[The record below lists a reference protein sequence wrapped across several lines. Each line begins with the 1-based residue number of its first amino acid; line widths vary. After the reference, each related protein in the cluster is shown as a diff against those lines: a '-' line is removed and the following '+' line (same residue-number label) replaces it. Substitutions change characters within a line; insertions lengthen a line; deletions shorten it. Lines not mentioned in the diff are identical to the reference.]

1 MLIFSKGEINL
12 IEFKNVKKVYPGAQV
27 AAKDINLKFKD
38 GEFICFIGASGS
50 GKTTCMR
57 MINRMNEI
65 TSGEILINGVNI
77 KDMDP
82 VDLRRQIGY
91 VIQQIGLLPH
101 MTVYDNIVLVP
112 RLLKWDEDKLRPIA
126 ENLIKKVDLPVSYL
140 DKYPSELSGGQQ
152 QRIGVIRALAA
163 DQDIILMDEPFGA
176 LDPITR
182 DALQKL
188 VKRLQREMGKT
199 IVFVSHDMDEALNL
213 ADRIVIMGKGKVVQF
228 DTPEN
233 ILKNPSNDYVKG
245 LLGEEKLNEAKT
257 SYETVDKIMLKNPV
271 SLTSD
276 RSTYD
281 ALEMMRRKRVDTIF
295 VVDEEN
301 HLLGQVGMFD
311 VQKYGKNIKSL
322 DEVLLKAYA
331 IEENTI
337 IMNAIRD
344 IYNLDIKNLPV
355 VDSENKLVGLVTRAT
370 VVDTIYTNLWGQD
383 GDEAKEEEEYE
394 EDNLTQLMHEA
405 SGDSNSKIGQ
415 GKSHPKK
422 SGEKDD

>member
-1 MLIFSKGEINL
+1 MKYYYLGYNKNKLKKGEVIM
-12 IEFKNVKKVYPGAQV
+12 IEFKNVSKIYPGNQV
-27 AAKDINLKFKD
+27 AAENINLKFKD

-57 MINRMNEI
+57 MINRMNDI
-65 TSGEILINGVNI
+65 TSGDILINGVSI
-77 KDMDP
+77 KNMDP
-82 VDLRRQIGY
+82 VDLRRKIGY

-126 ENLIKKVDLPVSYL
+126 ENLIEKVDLPLSYL

-188 VKRLQREMGKT
+188 VKRLQKEMGKT
-199 IVFVSHDMDEALNL
+199 IVFVSHDMDEALSL
-213 ADRIVIMGKGKVVQF
+213 ADRIVIMRKGHVEQF

-233 ILKNPSNDYVKG
+233 ILKNPKSKYVEDM
-245 LLGEEKLNEAKT
+245 LGEEKLNEAKT
-257 SYETVDKIMLKNPV
+257 SYRTVETIMLKDPV
-271 SLTSD
+271 SLSSD

-281 ALEMMRRKRVDTIF
+281 ALALMRKRRVDTIF
-295 VVDEEN
+295 VTDEEE
-301 HLLGQVGMFD
+301 HLLGAVGMFD
-311 VQKYGKNIKSL
+311 IGRFGKKIKSL
-322 DEVLLKAYA
+322 DEVMEKVYA
-331 IEENTI
+331 IREDTV

-355 VDSENKLVGLVTRAT
+355 VDIDNKLVGLVTRAS
-370 VVDTIYTNLWGQD
+370 VVDTIYTNLWENESEG
-383 GDEAKEEEEYE
+383 ETEEIFEDDNLSELMKDASGE
-394 EDNLTQLMHEA
+394 TSKKIGEDN
-405 SGDSNSKIGQ
+405 D
-415 GKSHPKK
+415 
-422 SGEKDD
+422 

>member
-1 MLIFSKGEINL
+1 M
-12 IEFKNVKKVYPGAQV
+12 IEFKKVSKIYPGNQV
-27 AAKDINLKFKD
+27 AAENINLKFKD

-65 TSGEILINGVNI
+65 TSGDILINGVSI

-112 RLLKWDEDKLRPIA
+112 RLLKWDEEKLRPIA
-126 ENLIKKVDLPVSYL
+126 ENLIEKVDLPLSYL

-199 IVFVSHDMDEALNL
+199 IVFVSHDMDEALSL
-213 ADRIVIMGKGKVVQF
+213 ADRIVIMKKGHVEQF

-233 ILKNPSNDYVKG
+233 ILKNPKSKYVEEM
-245 LLGEEKLNEAKT
+245 LGQEKMNEAKT
-257 SYETVDKIMLKNPV
+257 SYRTVETIMLKNPV

-281 ALEMMRRKRVDTIF
+281 ALALMRNKRVDTIF
-295 VVDEEN
+295 VTDEEG
-301 HLLGQVGMFD
+301 HLLGAVGMFD
-311 VQKYGKNIKSL
+311 IGRYGKHIKAL
-322 DEVLLKAYA
+322 YEVMDKVYA
-331 IEENTI
+331 IGEDTV

-355 VDSENKLVGLVTRAT
+355 VDEENKLVGLVTRAS
-370 VVDTIYTNLWGQD
+370 VVDTIYTNLW
-383 GDEAKEEEEYE
+383 ENEEVYE
-394 EDNLTQLMHEA
+394 EDNLSELMKDA
-405 SGDSNSKIGQ
+405 SGEAPKKIG
-415 GKSHPKK
+415 
-422 SGEKDD
+422 DDND

>member
-1 MLIFSKGEINL
+1 M
-12 IEFKNVKKVYPGAQV
+12 IEFKNVSKVYPGNQV

-57 MINRMNEI
+57 MINRMNDI
-65 TSGEILINGVNI
+65 SSGEILINGVNI

-101 MTVYDNIVLVP
+101 MSVYDNIVLVP

-213 ADRIVIMGKGKVVQF
+213 ADRIVIMGKGEVVQF

-233 ILKNPSNDYVKG
+233 ILKNPANDYVKG
-245 LLGEEKLNEAKT
+245 MLGEEKLNEAKT

-281 ALEMMRRKRVDTIF
+281 ALAMMRKKRVDTIF
-295 VVDEEN
+295 VVDKDN

-311 VQKYGKNIKSL
+311 IQKYGKNIKSL
-322 DEVLLKAYA
+322 DEVLIKAYA
-331 IEENTI
+331 IEEDTI
-337 IMNAIRD
+337 VMNAIRD
-344 IYNLDIKNLPV
+344 IYNLDTKNLPV
-355 VDSENKLVGLVTRAT
+355 VDRENHLVGLVTRAT
-370 VVDTIYTNLWGQD
+370 VVDTIYTNLWGTD
-383 GDEAKEEEEYE
+383 GDIEEEEVFE
-394 EDNLTQLMHEA
+394 QDNLSELMHQA
-405 SGDSNSKIGQ
+405 SGEVSSKIGKN
-415 GKSHPKK
+415 KSDYKK
-422 SGEKDD
+422 SGEKND

>member
-1 MLIFSKGEINL
+1 M
-12 IEFKNVKKVYPGAQV
+12 IEFKNVSKIYLGNQV
-27 AAKDINLKFKD
+27 AAENINLKFKD

-57 MINRMNEI
+57 MINRMNDI

-77 KDMDP
+77 NEMDA
-82 VDLRRQIGY
+82 VDLRRKIGY

-112 RLLKWDEDKLRPIA
+112 RLLKWEEDKLRPIA
-126 ENLIKKVDLPVSYL
+126 ENLIQKVDLPLSYL

-188 VKRLQREMGKT
+188 VKRLQKEMGKT
-199 IVFVSHDMDEALNL
+199 IVFVSHDMDEALTL
-213 ADRIVIMGKGKVVQF
+213 ADRIVIMKKGHVEQF

-233 ILKNPSNDYVKG
+233 ILKNPKSKYVEDM
-245 LLGEEKLNEAKT
+245 LGEEKLNEAKT
-257 SYETVDKIMLKNPV
+257 SYRTVETIMLKNPV
-271 SLTSD
+271 SLTKD

-281 ALEMMRRKRVDTIF
+281 ALALMRKKRVDTIF
-295 VVDEEN
+295 VTDEEN
-301 HLLGQVGMFD
+301 HLLGAVGMFD
-311 VQKYGKNIKSL
+311 IGRFGKHIKSL
-322 DEVLLKAYA
+322 DEVMEKVYT
-331 IEENTI
+331 IRENTV

-355 VDSENKLVGLVTRAT
+355 VDAENKLVGLVTRAS
-370 VVDTIYTNLWGQD
+370 VVDTIYTNLWENE
-383 GDEAKEEEEYE
+383 DEGEVEEIYE
-394 EDNLTQLMHEA
+394 DDDLSKLMKDASGESSNKIGEDNDWFLN
-405 SGDSNSKIGQ
+405 D
-415 GKSHPKK
+415 
-422 SGEKDD
+422 

>member
-1 MLIFSKGEINL
+1 M
-12 IEFKNVKKVYPGAQV
+12 IEFKKVSKIYPGNQV
-27 AAKDINLKFKD
+27 AAENINLKFKD

-65 TSGEILINGVNI
+65 TSGDILINGVSI

-82 VDLRRQIGY
+82 VELRRQIGY

-112 RLLKWDEDKLRPIA
+112 RLLKWDEEKLRPIA
-126 ENLIKKVDLPVSYL
+126 ENLIEKVDLPLSYL

-199 IVFVSHDMDEALNL
+199 IVFVSHDMDEALSL
-213 ADRIVIMGKGKVVQF
+213 ADRIVIMKKGHVEQF

-233 ILKNPSNDYVKG
+233 ILKNPKSKYVEEM
-245 LLGEEKLNEAKT
+245 LGQEKMNEAKT
-257 SYETVDKIMLKNPV
+257 SYRTVETIMLKSPV

-281 ALEMMRRKRVDTIF
+281 ALALMRNKRVDTIF
-295 VVDEEN
+295 VTDEEG
-301 HLLGQVGMFD
+301 HLLGAVGMFD
-311 VQKYGKNIKSL
+311 IGRFGKHIKPL
-322 DEVLLKAYA
+322 YEVMDTVYA
-331 IEENTI
+331 IREDTV
-337 IMNAIRD
+337 IMNAIHD
-344 IYNLDIKNLPV
+344 IYKLDIKNLPV
-355 VDSENKLVGLVTRAT
+355 VDEENKLVGLVTRAS
-370 VVDTIYTNLWGQD
+370 VVDTIYNNLWGN
-383 GDEAKEEEEYE
+383 EEEEEAEEVYE
-394 EDNLTQLMHEA
+394 EDNLSELIKDA
-405 SGDSNSKIGQ
+405 SGESPKKIG
-415 GKSHPKK
+415 
-422 SGEKDD
+422 DDND

>member
-1 MLIFSKGEINL
+1 M
-12 IEFKNVKKVYPGAQV
+12 IEFKKVSKIYPGNQV
-27 AAKDINLKFKD
+27 AAENINLKFKD

-65 TSGEILINGVNI
+65 TSGDILINGVSI

-82 VDLRRQIGY
+82 VNLRRQIGY

-112 RLLKWDEDKLRPIA
+112 RLLKWDEGKLRPIA
-126 ENLIKKVDLPVSYL
+126 ENLIEKVDLPLSYL

-199 IVFVSHDMDEALNL
+199 IVFVSHDMDEALSL
-213 ADRIVIMGKGKVVQF
+213 ADRIVIMKKGHVEQF

-233 ILKNPSNDYVKG
+233 ILKNPKSKYVEEM
-245 LLGEEKLNEAKT
+245 LGQEKMNEAKT
-257 SYETVDKIMLKNPV
+257 SYRTVETIMLKSPV

-281 ALEMMRRKRVDTIF
+281 ALALMRKKRVDTIF
-295 VVDEEN
+295 VTDEEG
-301 HLLGQVGMFD
+301 HLLGAVGMFD
-311 VQKYGKNIKSL
+311 IGKFGKHIKPL
-322 DEVLLKAYA
+322 YEVMDTVYA
-331 IEENTI
+331 IREDTV
-337 IMNAIRD
+337 IMNAIHD
-344 IYNLDIKNLPV
+344 IYKLDIKNLPV
-355 VDSENKLVGLVTRAT
+355 VDEKNKLVGLVTRAS
-370 VVDTIYTNLWGQD
+370 VVDTIYNNLWGN
-383 GDEAKEEEEYE
+383 EEEQEAEEVYE
-394 EDNLTQLMHEA
+394 EDNLSELMKDA
-405 SGDSNSKIGQ
+405 SGESPKKIG
-415 GKSHPKK
+415 
-422 SGEKDD
+422 DDND

>member
-1 MLIFSKGEINL
+1 M
-12 IEFKNVKKVYPGAQV
+12 IEFKKVSKIYPGNQV
-27 AAKDINLKFKD
+27 AAENINLKFKD

-65 TSGEILINGVNI
+65 TSGDILINGVSI

-112 RLLKWDEDKLRPIA
+112 RLLKWDEEKLRPIA
-126 ENLIKKVDLPVSYL
+126 ENLIEKVDLPLSYL

-199 IVFVSHDMDEALNL
+199 IVFVSHDMDEALSL
-213 ADRIVIMGKGKVVQF
+213 ADRIVIMKKGHVEQF

-233 ILKNPSNDYVKG
+233 ILKNPKSKYVEEM
-245 LLGEEKLNEAKT
+245 LGQEKMNEAKT
-257 SYETVDKIMLKNPV
+257 SYRTVETIMLKNPV

-281 ALEMMRRKRVDTIF
+281 ALALMRNKRVDTIF
-295 VVDEEN
+295 VTDEEG
-301 HLLGQVGMFD
+301 HLLGAVGMFD
-311 VQKYGKNIKSL
+311 IGRYGKHIKAL
-322 DEVLLKAYA
+322 HEVMDKVYA
-331 IEENTI
+331 IGEDTV

-355 VDSENKLVGLVTRAT
+355 VDEENKLVGLVTRAS
-370 VVDTIYTNLWGQD
+370 VVDTIYTNLWGN
-383 GDEAKEEEEYE
+383 EEEEEAEEVYE
-394 EDNLTQLMHEA
+394 EDNLSELMKDA
-405 SGDSNSKIGQ
+405 SGEAPKKIG
-415 GKSHPKK
+415 
-422 SGEKDD
+422 DDND

>member
-1 MLIFSKGEINL
+1 M
-12 IEFKNVKKVYPGAQV
+12 IEFKNVSKIYPGNQV
-27 AAKDINLKFKD
+27 AAENINLKFKD

-57 MINRMNEI
+57 MINRMNDI
-65 TSGEILINGVNI
+65 TSGDILINGVSI
-77 KDMDP
+77 KNMDP
-82 VDLRRQIGY
+82 VDLRRKIGY

-126 ENLIKKVDLPVSYL
+126 ENLIEKVDLPLSYL

-188 VKRLQREMGKT
+188 VKRLQKEMGKT
-199 IVFVSHDMDEALNL
+199 IVFVSHDMDEALSL
-213 ADRIVIMGKGKVVQF
+213 ADRIVIMRKGHVEQF

-233 ILKNPSNDYVKG
+233 ILKNPKSKYVEDM
-245 LLGEEKLNEAKT
+245 LGEEKLNEAKT
-257 SYETVDKIMLKNPV
+257 SYRTVETIMLKDPV
-271 SLTSD
+271 SLSSD

-281 ALEMMRRKRVDTIF
+281 ALALMRKRRVDTIF
-295 VVDEEN
+295 VTDEEE
-301 HLLGQVGMFD
+301 HLLGAVGMFD
-311 VQKYGKNIKSL
+311 IGRFGKKIKSL
-322 DEVLLKAYA
+322 DEVMEKVYA
-331 IEENTI
+331 IREDTV

-355 VDSENKLVGLVTRAT
+355 VDIDNKLVGLVTRAS
-370 VVDTIYTNLWGQD
+370 VVDTIYTNLW
-383 GDEAKEEEEYE
+383 ENESEEETEE
-394 EDNLTQLMHEA
+394 IFEDDNLSELMKDASGETSKKIGEDN
-405 SGDSNSKIGQ
+405 D
-415 GKSHPKK
+415 
-422 SGEKDD
+422 

>member
-1 MLIFSKGEINL
+1 M
-12 IEFKNVKKVYPGAQV
+12 IEFKKVSKIYPGNQV
-27 AAKDINLKFKD
+27 AAENINLKFKD

-65 TSGEILINGVNI
+65 TSGDILINGVSI

-82 VDLRRQIGY
+82 VNLRRQIGY

-112 RLLKWDEDKLRPIA
+112 RLLKWDEEKLRPIA
-126 ENLIKKVDLPVSYL
+126 ENLIEKVDLPLSYL

-199 IVFVSHDMDEALNL
+199 IVFVSHDMDEALSL
-213 ADRIVIMGKGKVVQF
+213 ADRIVIMKKGHVEQF

-233 ILKNPSNDYVKG
+233 ILKNPKSKYVEEM
-245 LLGEEKLNEAKT
+245 LGQEKMNEAKT
-257 SYETVDKIMLKNPV
+257 SYRTVETIMLKSPV

-281 ALEMMRRKRVDTIF
+281 ALALMRNKRVDTIF
-295 VVDEEN
+295 VTDEEG
-301 HLLGQVGMFD
+301 HLLGAVGMFD
-311 VQKYGKNIKSL
+311 IGRFGKHIKPL
-322 DEVLLKAYA
+322 YEVMDTVYA
-331 IEENTI
+331 IREDTV
-337 IMNAIRD
+337 IMNAIHD
-344 IYNLDIKNLPV
+344 IYKLDIKNLPV
-355 VDSENKLVGLVTRAT
+355 VDEENKLVGLVTRAS
-370 VVDTIYTNLWGQD
+370 VVDTIYNNLWGN
-383 GDEAKEEEEYE
+383 EEEEEAEEVYE
-394 EDNLTQLMHEA
+394 EDNLSELIKDA
-405 SGDSNSKIGQ
+405 SGESPKKIG
-415 GKSHPKK
+415 
-422 SGEKDD
+422 DDND

>member
-1 MLIFSKGEINL
+1 MPSLGYNRKGLRKGEINM
-12 IEFKNVKKVYPGAQV
+12 IEFKNVSKIYPGNQV
-27 AAKDINLKFKD
+27 AAENINLKFKD

-57 MINRMNEI
+57 MINRMNDI

-77 KDMDP
+77 NEMDA
-82 VDLRRQIGY
+82 VDLRRKIGY

-112 RLLKWDEDKLRPIA
+112 RLLKWEEDKLRPIA
-126 ENLIKKVDLPVSYL
+126 ENLIQKVDLPLSYL

-188 VKRLQREMGKT
+188 VKRLQKEMGKT
-199 IVFVSHDMDEALNL
+199 IVFVSHDMDEALTL
-213 ADRIVIMGKGKVVQF
+213 ADRIVIMKKGHVEQF

-233 ILKNPSNDYVKG
+233 ILKNPKSKYVEDM
-245 LLGEEKLNEAKT
+245 LGEEKLNEAKT
-257 SYETVDKIMLKNPV
+257 SYRTVETIMLKNPV
-271 SLTSD
+271 SLTRD

-281 ALEMMRRKRVDTIF
+281 ALALMRKKRVDTIF
-295 VVDEEN
+295 VTDEEN
-301 HLLGQVGMFD
+301 HLLGAVGMFD
-311 VQKYGKNIKSL
+311 IGRFGKHIKSL
-322 DEVLLKAYA
+322 DEVMEKVYT
-331 IEENTI
+331 IRENTV

-355 VDSENKLVGLVTRAT
+355 VDSENKLVGLVTRAS
-370 VVDTIYTNLWGQD
+370 VVDTIYTNLWENE
-383 GDEAKEEEEYE
+383 DEGEVEEIYE
-394 EDNLTQLMHEA
+394 DDDLSKLMKDASGESSNKIGEDN
-405 SGDSNSKIGQ
+405 D
-415 GKSHPKK
+415 
-422 SGEKDD
+422 

>member
-1 MLIFSKGEINL
+1 M
-12 IEFKNVKKVYPGAQV
+12 IEFKNVSKIYPGNQV
-27 AAKDINLKFKD
+27 AAENINLKFKD

-57 MINRMNEI
+57 MINRMNDI
-65 TSGEILINGVNI
+65 TSGDILINGVSI
-77 KDMDP
+77 KNMDP
-82 VDLRRQIGY
+82 VDLRRKIGY

-126 ENLIKKVDLPVSYL
+126 ENLIEKVDLPLSYL

-188 VKRLQREMGKT
+188 VKRLQKEMGKT
-199 IVFVSHDMDEALNL
+199 IVFVSHDMDEALSL
-213 ADRIVIMGKGKVVQF
+213 ADRIVIMRKGHVEQF

-233 ILKNPSNDYVKG
+233 ILKNPKSKYVEDM
-245 LLGEEKLNEAKT
+245 LGEEKLNEAKT
-257 SYETVDKIMLKNPV
+257 SYRTVETIMLKDPV
-271 SLTSD
+271 SLSSD

-281 ALEMMRRKRVDTIF
+281 ALALMRKRRVDTIF
-295 VVDEEN
+295 VTDEES
-301 HLLGQVGMFD
+301 HLLGAVGMFD
-311 VQKYGKNIKSL
+311 IGRFGKKIKSL
-322 DEVLLKAYA
+322 NEVMEKVHA
-331 IEENTI
+331 IREDTV

-355 VDSENKLVGLVTRAT
+355 VDIENKLVGLVTRAS
-370 VVDTIYTNLWGQD
+370 VVDTIYTNLWENED
-383 GDEAKEEEEYE
+383 GEESEEIFEDDNLSELMKDASGEASKKIG
-394 EDNLTQLMHEA
+394 EDN
-405 SGDSNSKIGQ
+405 D
-415 GKSHPKK
+415 
-422 SGEKDD
+422 

>member
-1 MLIFSKGEINL
+1 M
-12 IEFKNVKKVYPGAQV
+12 IEFKKVSKIYPGNQV
-27 AAKDINLKFKD
+27 AAENINLKFKD

-65 TSGEILINGVNI
+65 TSGDILINGVSI

-82 VDLRRQIGY
+82 VELRRQIGY

-112 RLLKWDEDKLRPIA
+112 RLLKWDEEKLRPIA
-126 ENLIKKVDLPVSYL
+126 ENLIEKVDLPLSYL

-199 IVFVSHDMDEALNL
+199 IVFVSHDMDEALSL
-213 ADRIVIMGKGKVVQF
+213 ADRIVIMKKGHVEQF

-233 ILKNPSNDYVKG
+233 ILKNPKSKYVEEM
-245 LLGEEKLNEAKT
+245 LGQEKMNEAKT
-257 SYETVDKIMLKNPV
+257 SYRTVETIMLKNPV

-281 ALEMMRRKRVDTIF
+281 ALALMRNKRVDTIF
-295 VVDEEN
+295 VTDEEG
-301 HLLGQVGMFD
+301 HLLGAVGMFD
-311 VQKYGKNIKSL
+311 IGRFGKHIKPL
-322 DEVLLKAYA
+322 YEVMDTVYA
-331 IEENTI
+331 IREDTV
-337 IMNAIRD
+337 IMNAIHD
-344 IYNLDIKNLPV
+344 IYKLDIKNLPV
-355 VDSENKLVGLVTRAT
+355 VDEENKLVGLVTRAS
-370 VVDTIYTNLWGQD
+370 VVDTIYNNLWGN
-383 GDEAKEEEEYE
+383 EEEEEAEEVYE
-394 EDNLTQLMHEA
+394 EDNLSELMKDA
-405 SGDSNSKIGQ
+405 SGESPKKIG
-415 GKSHPKK
+415 
-422 SGEKDD
+422 DDND

>member
-1 MLIFSKGEINL
+1 M
-12 IEFKNVKKVYPGAQV
+12 IEFKKVSKIYPGNQV
-27 AAKDINLKFKD
+27 AAENINLKFKD

-65 TSGEILINGVNI
+65 TSGDILINGVSI

-82 VDLRRQIGY
+82 VNLRRQIGY

-112 RLLKWDEDKLRPIA
+112 RLLKWDEEKLRPIA
-126 ENLIKKVDLPVSYL
+126 ENLIEKVDLPLSYL

-199 IVFVSHDMDEALNL
+199 IVFVSHDMDEALSL
-213 ADRIVIMGKGKVVQF
+213 ADRIVIMKKGHVEQF

-233 ILKNPSNDYVKG
+233 IFKNPKSKYVEEM
-245 LLGEEKLNEAKT
+245 LGQEKMNEAKT
-257 SYETVDKIMLKNPV
+257 SYRTVETIMLKSPV

-281 ALEMMRRKRVDTIF
+281 ALALMRKKRVDTIF
-295 VVDEEN
+295 VTDEEG
-301 HLLGQVGMFD
+301 HLLGAVGMFD
-311 VQKYGKNIKSL
+311 IGKFGKHIKPL
-322 DEVLLKAYA
+322 YEVMDTVYA
-331 IEENTI
+331 IREDTV
-337 IMNAIRD
+337 IMNAIHD
-344 IYNLDIKNLPV
+344 IYKLDIKNLPV
-355 VDSENKLVGLVTRAT
+355 VDEKNKLVGLVTRAS
-370 VVDTIYTNLWGQD
+370 VVDTIYNNLWGN
-383 GDEAKEEEEYE
+383 EEEQEAEEVYE
-394 EDNLTQLMHEA
+394 EDNLSELMKDA
-405 SGDSNSKIGQ
+405 SGESPKKIG
-415 GKSHPKK
+415 
-422 SGEKDD
+422 DDND